1 MIDETNETQAF
12 EYQQPEQPT
21 EADIQIKQAEQSRT
35 VTTAEE
41 MNAVKERKA
50 FEIYVK
56 NQGLEVPKN
65 FKDASSWFDSLK
77 NAQKEYTKARQ
88 EIATLKKTYETSGI
102 PVNEQEVESQVTETE
117 ESIIPKIDELR
128 IPKPV
133 EKPLDQNTSVENKP
147 IISEQDWSKW
157 SMEVAVSGD
166 LSPETIQEVKSKT
179 GFTENM
185 IIDYVQA
192 QKAKSREA
200 YRQAAD
206 LIGGNDKL
214 SSVFAW
220 AAKTMTPQQQ
230 AEINATLASP
240 SWEVALLGLE
250 AKYNKAVGNSAK
262 VKEMSK
268 VGTPVNRPASTTTL
282 QPYKTKREFYADRSN
297 SRYNSDP
304 KFRQAVERRISM
316 SDISRLPN

>member
-41 MNAVKERKA
+41 MNAVRERKA

-88 EIATLKKTYETSGI
+88 EISNLKKTYESTGI
-102 PVNEQEVESQVTETE
+102 PVNETIEEQVEIQETKE
-117 ESIIPKIDELR
+117 EIKVPEELR
-128 IPKPV
+128 IPELQTKQEQP
-133 EKPLDQNTSVENKP
+133 KTENKP
-147 IISEQDWSKW
+147 VISEQDWSKW

-166 LSPETIQEVKSKT
+166 LSSETIEEVKLKT
-179 GFTENM
+179 GFTQNM
-185 IIDYVQA
+185 IVDYVQA

-206 LIGGNDKL
+206 LIGGNEKL

-250 AKYNKAVGNSAK
+250 AKYNKSTGNSAK
-262 VKEMSK
+262 GKEMQKVSK
-268 VGTPVNRPASTTTL
+268 PVNTTASMNAL
-282 QPYKTKREFYADRSN
+282 QPYRTKREFYADRSN
-297 SRYNSDP
+297 PRYNSDT
-304 KFRQAVERRISM
+304 KFRQAVERRLSM
-316 SDISRLPN
+316 SDISRIPN